1 MKKHLFKSMVG
12 AVAALSLS
20 FGLAACGS
28 GGSSSGATGEKSIVT
43 VYNVEPQNKMI
54 PGNVNENA
62 GARVLDLIFA
72 GLVTFDRNGI
82 PHNEVAQSI
91 KASKNNTFFTINLKS
106 GWKFNDGTPV
116 TASSFTKAWS
126 YTANAT
132 NAQLNAS
139 FFSVIKGYDALQ
151 RKGVSPQAQLSGL
164 KVVND
169 RTFTVE
175 LNKPSQVFSIM
186 LGYIAFVPMPE
197 SFYKDPK
204 AFGENPVGDGP
215 YKFKSWTHNRS
226 IEVVRNKDYHGFL
239 KPKNAGIT
247 FKIYTDKESA
257 YSDVRSGNLD
267 VMDTVPTSALRTFR
281 TDTSLKSY
289 NKAGSRIETVTFS
302 PNLKHFG
309 NDKEGIL
316 RRRAVSLAIDRQQ
329 IASKVF
335 SGVVTPATDFV
346 SPPISGHTDKLKG
359 GDVLT
364 YNPSEA
370 KKLWAQAN
378 AISPWT
384 SSDSIVLSYN
394 SDGGTKDVF
403 DAIANQLTN
412 TLKVKATTNPVATF
426 NEFRNEINQRKLV
439 GVFRTG
445 WMPDYPS
452 AEDYL
457 NPIYSSEAA
466 DGKGSNDGDYKNPKF
481 DAILSQAAGV
491 SSTAKANKLYQQGEE
506 ILLAELPTIPLYYYN
521 NYGVTTSGVSG
532 YYQGWDSFPRYEDL
546 QKN

>member
-1 MKKHLFKSMVG
+1 M
-12 AVAALSLS
+12 
-20 FGLAACGS
+20 
-28 GGSSSGATGEKSIVT
+28 
-43 VYNVEPQNKMI
+43 
-54 PGNVNENA
+54 
-62 GARVLDLIFA
+62 
-72 GLVTFDRNGI
+72 
-82 PHNEVAQSI
+82 
-91 KASKNNTFFTINLKS
+91 
-106 GWKFNDGTPV
+106 
-116 TASSFTKAWS
+116 
-126 YTANAT
+126 
-132 NAQLNAS
+132 
-139 FFSVIKGYDALQ
+139 
-151 RKGVSPQAQLSGL
+151 
-164 KVVND
+164 
-169 RTFTVE
+169 
-175 LNKPSQVFSIM
+175 
-186 LGYIAFVPMPE
+186 
-197 SFYKDPK
+197 
-204 AFGENPVGDGP
+204 
-215 YKFKSWTHNRS
+215 
-226 IEVVRNKDYHGFL
+226 
-239 KPKNAGIT
+239 
-247 FKIYTDKESA
+247 
-257 YSDVRSGNLD
+257 
-267 VMDTVPTSALRTFR
+267 
-281 TDTSLKSY
+281 
-289 NKAGSRIETVTFS
+289 
-302 PNLKHFG
+302 
-309 NDKEGIL
+309 
-316 RRRAVSLAIDRQQ
+316 
-329 IASKVF
+329 
-335 SGVVTPATDFV
+335 
-346 SPPISGHTDKLKG
+346 
-359 GDVLT
+359 LT

-491 SSTAKANKLYQQGEE
+491 SSTAEANKLYQQGEE

-532 YYQGWDSFPRYEDL
+532 YYQGWDSVPRYEDL